1 MSSNSTEI
9 KKIRQFGL
17 VALIFFGCLSGVG
30 WFTGKLILA
39 CFFALLALIGAGF
52 VTIPR
57 PLIPVYGGWLKVSAF
72 LGKTVTVI
80 ILTLAY
86 FLVITPYALIL
97 GLLEGRTLP
106 VKPDRTISSYWVRR
120 TEPAQQ
126 REQFLKRF

>member
-1 MSSNSTEI
+1 MRSNSTDI

-30 WFTGKLILA
+30 WFTGKLLLA
-39 CFFALLALIGAGF
+39 CFFTLLALIGAGF
-52 VTIPR
+52 VIAPG
-57 PLIPVYGGWLKVSAF
+57 PLSPVYAGWLKISAF

-97 GLLEGRTLP
+97 RLLGGRTLP
-106 VKPDRTISSYWVRR
+106 LKPDKTVSSYWVRR

-126 REQFLKRF
+126 KVQFFKRF